1 MMADRQNATTSA
13 AMHEHPAPP
22 PDGGSEPDDRQII
35 LAVRRGWAYYCRRA
49 AECDVTPLTF
59 TEWLALLAGDAP
71 GETRE

>member
-1 MMADRQNATTSA
+1 MTTDQHKAATVD

-22 PDGGSEPDDRQII
+22 PDGGSEPDDRQIV

-49 AECDVTPLTF
+49 AECDVTPLKF
-59 TEWLALLAGDAP
+59 GEWLALLAGDAP